1 MLTLQRRQVQNAIE
15 IAWDPKSDQNL
26 KAQAFDF
33 LNQLRTDPS
42 GWQVCLNLVTRPEKS
57 SEVVRLVSLDVVNN
71 VVQTGALDLQSLRF
85 LRDTL
90 LEYVRRIYGTS
101 GNEGDLDSNTIQ
113 NKLTQTL
120 TFLFVALYKEDW
132 GNFFDDF
139 LSLTKHSNSS
149 LPDNLPGT
157 VMYMR
162 ILNSIHDEIAD
173 VLLSRSNSEQ
183 KRNTELK
190 DLLRARDV
198 RKVAGSWQDIIT
210 YWGEKNDIVTEL
222 CLKVIGRWVSW
233 IDISLVVNQDFLNL
247 LLQLLGRTH
256 SSGNEDKVRQV
267 AVDCFTEIIGKKMKV
282 ADKIEMIVLLNLGDI
297 VSQLVASPPLN
308 DLRTTPD
315 YDYDLAEAVAKLVNN
330 AMYDIVKGLEDSPS
344 DATTRTRADQLLQ
357 TFLPLLLRFFSD
369 EYDEIC
375 STVIPSLTDL
385 LTLFRKAQPLPPE
398 YTAMLSPVLNA
409 IIAKMR
415 YDETSSWGNEDA
427 QTDEAEFQEL
437 RKRLQVL
444 QKTVAVVDQSLYM
457 EILTTVVGNT
467 FQNLDQQGSQM
478 DWRDLDLA
486 LHEMYLF
493 GELAVPNGGLIGKS
507 QPSTIATERLVAM
520 MTKMVESGRL
530 LYFAPRWAYTDRTTD
545 IASFRHPAIQ
555 LQYMEICV
563 RYCSFFEVQT
573 GLIPQVLEQF
583 VRLVHHDHIRV
594 RLRSWY
600 LFGRFVKHL
609 RALLGN
615 VTETVIRSISDLL
628 PIKAEVPKDDATD
641 DDMSSDQSDH
651 SADAVF
657 NSQLSLYE
665 AIGCISSVSTIPI
678 ENQVLYAR
686 STIQPLFSDIE
697 KNLPAARAADAQATL
712 QIHHIIMA
720 LGTLAHGFSDWK
732 PGSASSKAP
741 STEISQ
747 EFDRAAEA
755 ILIALESLKSSFEI
769 RTAARSSFSR
779 LVGVVGARILPQLPR
794 WIDGLLSES
803 SSKDEMAMFLR
814 LLDLVVFGFKGE
826 IYSFLDSLLTPL
838 LQRVFAGLAEPVTGT
853 DDEIQLGELRRE
865 YLTFI
870 QIILNND
877 LGSVLV
883 SDSNQAFFEPLIV
896 SVTGLAKTVGSGT
909 GNLAASRLAFSV
921 LTRMAVLWGGP
932 DVATVSND
940 PVNSTTT
947 PSPAF
952 PGFDQFLIERFN
964 PICWEVLQNPEFPAH
979 DAQAKQV
986 LTEIAGLEQTIYMK
1000 TGGMFIE
1007 HLERS
1012 YFPPLGVDGT
1022 IFIRSMTTSSDRR
1035 VFANFL
1041 QGFLKQRA

>member
-1 MLTLQRRQVQNAIE
+1 
-15 IAWDPKSDQNL
+15 
-26 KAQAFDF
+26 
-33 LNQLRTDPS
+33 
-42 GWQVCLNLVTRPEKS
+42 
-57 SEVVRLVSLDVVNN
+57 
-71 VVQTGALDLQSLRF
+71 
-85 LRDTL
+85 
-90 LEYVRRIYGTS
+90 
-101 GNEGDLDSNTIQ
+101 
-113 NKLTQTL
+113 
-120 TFLFVALYKEDW
+120 
-132 GNFFDDF
+132 
-139 LSLTKHSNSS
+139 
-149 LPDNLPGT
+149 
-157 VMYMR
+157 
-162 ILNSIHDEIAD
+162 
-173 VLLSRSNSEQ
+173 
-183 KRNTELK
+183 
-190 DLLRARDV
+190 
-198 RKVAGSWQDIIT
+198 
-210 YWGEKNDIVTEL
+210 
-222 CLKVIGRWVSW
+222 
-233 IDISLVVNQDFLNL
+233 
-247 LLQLLGRTH
+247 
-256 SSGNEDKVRQV
+256 
-267 AVDCFTEIIGKKMKV
+267 
-282 ADKIEMIVLLNLGDI
+282 
-297 VSQLVASPPLN
+297 
-308 DLRTTPD
+308 
-315 YDYDLAEAVAKLVNN
+315 
-330 AMYDIVKGLEDSPS
+330 
-344 DATTRTRADQLLQ
+344 
-357 TFLPLLLRFFSD
+357 
-369 EYDEIC
+369 
-375 STVIPSLTDL
+375 
-385 LTLFRKAQPLPPE
+385 
-398 YTAMLSPVLNA
+398 
-409 IIAKMR
+409 
-415 YDETSSWGNEDA
+415 
-427 QTDEAEFQEL
+427 
-437 RKRLQVL
+437 
-444 QKTVAVVDQSLYM
+444 
-457 EILTTVVGNT
+457 
-467 FQNLDQQGSQM
+467 
-478 DWRDLDLA
+478 
-486 LHEMYLF
+486 
-493 GELAVPNGGLIGKS
+493 
-507 QPSTIATERLVAM
+507 
-520 MTKMVESGRL
+520 
-530 LYFAPRWAYTDRTTD
+530 
-545 IASFRHPAIQ
+545 
-555 LQYMEICV
+555 MEICV

-678 ENQVLYAR
+678 QNQVLYAR

-732 PGSASSKAP
+732 PGSSSSKAP
-741 STEISQ
+741 PTEISR

-755 ILIALESLKSSFEI
+755 ILIALESLKPSFEI

-826 IYSFLDSLLTPL
+826 IYSVLDSLLTPL

-883 SDSNQAFFEPLIV
+883 SDSNQAFFEPLVV

-909 GNLAASRLAFSV
+909 GNLPASRFAFSV

-932 DVATVSND
+932 DVATVSD
-940 PVNSTTT
+940 GPVSSQNS

-964 PICWEVLQNPEFPAH
+964 PICWEVLRNPEFPAH

-986 LTEIAGLEQTIYMK
+986 LNEIAGLEQTIYMK

-1012 YFPPLGVDGT
+1012 YFPSLGIDGSA
-1022 IFIRSMTTSSDRR
+1022 FIRSMTTSSDRR
-1035 VFANFL
+1035 LFAGFL
-1041 QGFLKQRA
+1041 QGFIKHRA